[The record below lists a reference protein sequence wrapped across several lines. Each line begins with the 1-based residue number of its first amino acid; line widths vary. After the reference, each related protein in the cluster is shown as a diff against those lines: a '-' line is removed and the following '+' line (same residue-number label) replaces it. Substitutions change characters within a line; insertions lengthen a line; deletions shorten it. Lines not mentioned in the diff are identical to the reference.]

1 LPDALDTCAGSY
13 FLFGNLIML
22 RFDPCRAY
30 AFGRLPR
37 WRQTVPATVLLV
49 VVLFPAL
56 ASAAVGLPAVF
67 GKHMVLQRGRPV
79 PVWGT
84 AAAGESVSVSF
95 AGQAKST
102 TADKNGRWKISLDSL
117 QAGGPHTLVVK
128 GSNEVTIAD
137 VLVGEVWLASGQ
149 SNMAMTVRRCRD
161 ADTEQAAAD
170 FPRIRMFTVR
180 RNAQLSPQQD
190 FQGTWAVCS
199 PETVGKFSG
208 AAYFFGRR
216 LHRELKVPVGL
227 VNSSWGGTAIEAWTS
242 LDVQEKDARLAS
254 IFSRWKDKPT
264 ADRNRPANLYNGMI
278 EPLVG
283 YGIRGAI
290 WYQGE
295 RNSRSPA
302 AAMLYRHQLPL
313 LINDWRKRWGQGAFP
328 FLWVQLP
335 NFKAR
340 RADPNLPSSWALIR
354 ESMQHAL
361 RQPAT
366 GMAVTIDIGE
376 ARNIHP
382 KNKQD
387 VGHRLA
393 QAGLA
398 LAYGRSMVG
407 MGPLMRSV
415 TIEDSRVRVQFGHV
429 GRSLVIRGKGE
440 AVKGFALAGPDR
452 RFHPAEARIEGKT
465 VVTWSKAV
473 TDPIAVRYAFSDN
486 PEVNLYNAA
495 GIPAA
500 PFRTDEWEIGTGR

>member
-1 LPDALDTCAGSY
+1 MM
-13 FLFGNLIML
+13 F
-22 RFDPCRAY
+22 RRDPRHAPHLH
-30 AFGRLPR
+30 ASGW
-37 WRQTVPATVLLV
+37 WRRSVPSVVLAV
-49 VVLFPAL
+49 AVLFPAL
-56 ASAAVGLPAVF
+56 ASAAVTLPAVF
-67 GKHMVLQRGRPV
+67 SDHMVLQRDRSV

-84 AAAGESVSVSF
+84 AAAGESVAVSI

-102 TADKNGRWKISLDSL
+102 TADKTGRWKVSLDAL
-117 QAGGPHTLVVK
+117 KAGGPHTLVIK

-149 SNMAMTVRRCRD
+149 SNMAMAVRRCRD
-161 ADTEQAAAD
+161 AEAEQAAAN

-180 RNAQLSPQQD
+180 RNAQLAPRQD
-190 FQGTWAVCS
+190 FQGAWAVCS
-199 PETVGKFSG
+199 PETVGSFSG
-208 AAYFFGRR
+208 TAYFFGRR

-242 LDVQEKDARLAS
+242 LDVQEKDGRLAS
-254 IFSRWKDKPT
+254 MLARWKDKPA

-278 EPLVG
+278 QPLVG

-302 AAMLYRHQLPL
+302 SAMLYRHQLPL
-313 LINDWRKRWGQGAFP
+313 LVNDWRTRWGQGAFP

-340 RADPNLPSSWALIR
+340 RADPNLSSSWALTR

-376 ARNIHP
+376 AKDIHP

-398 LAYGRSMVG
+398 LAYGRKLVA

-415 TIEDSRVRVQFGHV
+415 TIEDARVRVQFDHV
-429 GRSLVIRGKGE
+429 GQSLVVRGKGE

-452 RFHPAEARIEGKT
+452 RFHVAEARIEGKT

-473 TDPIAVRYAFSDN
+473 ADPIAIRYAFADN
-486 PEVNLYNAA
+486 PEVNLYNSA

-500 PFRTDEWEIGTGR
+500 PFRSDEWEIGTGR